1 MFLCHVSG
9 KGKDK
14 SKGDCARRSL
24 LFLFIACSSVL
35 CTFSYHGISHY
46 TSIRVSYFCQPD
58 WFLIFPGVTRYI
70 FDKAGHNPAD
80 RSTKSEWKYDDR
92 FWLIH
97 QGLNL

>member
-1 MFLCHVSG
+1 MILCHVSG
-9 KGKDK
+9 NGKYK

-35 CTFSYHGISHY
+35 CTS
-46 TSIRVSYFCQPD
+46 SIRVSCCCQSD

-97 QGLNL
+97 

>member
-35 CTFSYHGISHY
+35 CIFSYHGISHY

-58 WFLIFPGVTRYI
+58 WFLIFPGVTLYI

-92 FWLIH
+92 FGLIH
-97 QGLNL
+97 

>member
-1 MFLCHVSG
+1 MFLCLLRG
-9 KGKDK
+9 RGKDK

-58 WFLIFPGVTRYI
+58 WFLIFPGVTLYI

-92 FWLIH
+92 FWLI
-97 QGLNL
+97 N

>member
-35 CTFSYHGISHY
+35 CIFSYHGISHY
-46 TSIRVSYFCQPD
+46 TSFVFRVAVSQIGF
-58 WFLIFPGVTRYI
+58 
-70 FDKAGHNPAD
+70 
-80 RSTKSEWKYDDR
+80 
-92 FWLIH
+92 
-97 QGLNL
+97 

>member
-58 WFLIFPGVTRYI
+58 WFLIFPGVTLYI